1 MRSTAG
7 GGTASVVSGNEAPAS
22 FSDVST
28 LTVQSGAALKPFSQV
43 QAKPSDHVH
52 ASCSFM
58 SPPRLPFPHLRPLNS
73 LLPVLDYTYEN
84 SHK

>member
-1 MRSTAG
+1 MHSTAG

-22 FSDVST
+22 FSDVSM
-28 LTVQSGAALKPFSQV
+28 LTVQSGAALTPFSQV

-58 SPPRLPFPHLRPLNS
+58 SPPWLPFLI
-73 LLPVLDYTYEN
+73 
-84 SHK
+84 